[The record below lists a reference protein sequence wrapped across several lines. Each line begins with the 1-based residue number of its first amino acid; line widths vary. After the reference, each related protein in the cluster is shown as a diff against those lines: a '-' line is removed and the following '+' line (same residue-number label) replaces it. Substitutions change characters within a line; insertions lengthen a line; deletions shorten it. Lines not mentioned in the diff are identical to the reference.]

1 MLSVAH
7 NLDYI
12 EFLIRISTAMA
23 CGFFIGF
30 ERQWINRVAGIQ
42 TNVLISTGACV
53 YVLSS
58 YFVGYEGQSAS
69 RIGAQVVSG
78 IGFLGAGMIFRDGFN
93 THGINTAAT
102 AWCSGG
108 IGLAC
113 GMGALPQ
120 ALLVVAFIISANL
133 IFRRIDHTISKN
145 RRWNDTRIYS
155 QYELQLIVPSSK
167 ALDIQD
173 KALEVINGPKFH
185 QIVSVK
191 TSIYDNKEG
200 KEREKLTISFRNFS
214 QEQTDVISLVKQIRA
229 VDPEILVNWSI
240 LK

>member
-1 MLSVAH
+1 MLSVAN

-42 TNVLISTGACV
+42 TNVLIATGACV
-53 YVLSS
+53 FILSS

-69 RIGAQVVSG
+69 RLGAQVVSG

-102 AWCSGG
+102 AWCSGA
-108 IGLAC
+108 IGVAC

-120 ALLVVAFIISANL
+120 ALMVVAFIVSANL
-133 IFRRIDHTISKN
+133 IFRRIDHAISKN
-145 RRWNDTRIYS
+145 RRWNDTRIFN
-155 QYELQLIVPSSK
+155 QYEIQAIVPQLLSSS
-167 ALDIQD
+167 LQD
-173 KALEVINGPKFH
+173 SILKIISTKSNQVT
-185 QIVSVK
+185 SVK
-191 TSIYDNKEG
+191 TSMYDSKEGEG
-200 KEREKLTISFRNFS
+200 KEKITIGFRHFDH
-214 QEQTDVISLVKQIRA
+214 EAIDLISLAKEIRNL
-229 VDPEILVNWSI
+229 DGKISVNWSI

>member
-1 MLSVAH
+1 MLSVAN

-53 YVLSS
+53 FILSS

-102 AWCSGG
+102 AWCSGAVG
-108 IGLAC
+108 VAC
-113 GMGALPQ
+113 GIGALPH
-120 ALLVVAFIISANL
+120 ALMVVAFIVSANL
-133 IFRRIDHTISKN
+133 IFRRIDHAISKN
-145 RRWNDTRIYS
+145 RRWNDTRIFN
-155 QYELQLIVPSSK
+155 QYEIQTIVPLNNSQQ
-167 ALDIQD
+167 LQD
-173 KALEVINGPKFH
+173 KILSLVSNNSNQVI
-185 QIVSVK
+185 SVK
-191 TSIYDNKEG
+191 TSMYDNKLGEE
-200 KEREKLTISFRNFS
+200 KEKITIGFRHFEHENI
-214 QEQTDVISLVKQIRA
+214 DLISLSKNIRNL
-229 VDPEILVNWSI
+229 DTNISVNWSI